1 MNKEQIIQCIHGFF
15 NQERVR
21 STIATI
27 KECNITGW
35 EKWLQVEFAH
45 YLQANIYKNAQHEF
59 RWYREYKVIT
69 SSCENDNNKSEK
81 QHIPPD
87 FWLSS
92 DEDEHSY
99 YLVELKCTNT
109 GDLETKMAEDINK
122 WNMHI
127 KNNRHVLTCVSDSVQ
142 YRNAGIFFVGVDIR
156 YKDLTIDVSDCH
168 LDSYGQTFKYRIDFL
183 SW

>member
-81 QHIPPD
+81 QHILPD
-87 FWLSS
+87 FWVSS

-142 YRNAGIFFVGVDIR
+142 YRNAGIFSLASIFVI
-156 YKDLTIDVSDCH
+156 KTSQLM
-168 LDSYGQTFKYRIDFL
+168 
-183 SW
+183 